1 MASEGWSRQDTLPER
16 EHIIDAAFELF
27 AADGIRQTT
36 LAAVAQRADL
46 SEDEV
51 RDHFDDVDALL
62 LAVLE
67 RMDTS
72 YVETENYM
80 ASAPFSGIETLRRQ
94 AAGAKIL
101 VERPQHARLR
111 VVVSFEAI
119 VRDGAARTYTQER
132 TESIRWW
139 FSTALSEGVRI
150 GELSPDTDPDARA
163 AEMVAFMEGI
173 QIQWLL
179 HPERIDLVRAY
190 ESYIDDLID
199 QIRAKDDDEDS

>member
-1 MASEGWSRQDTLPER
+1 MASEGWNRQETLPER
-16 EHIIDAAFELF
+16 EQIIDAAFELF

-36 LAAVAQRADL
+36 LTAVAERA
-46 SEDEV
+46 EVPENEV
-51 RDHFDDVDALL
+51 RHHFDDVDTLL

-67 RMDTS
+67 RIDTS
-72 YVETENYM
+72 FLETESYM
-80 ASAPFSGIETLRRQ
+80 AGAPFSGIETLRRQ

-101 VERPQHARLR
+101 AERPEHARLR

-119 VRDGAARTYTQER
+119 VRAGAARTYTQDR

-139 FSTALSEGVRI
+139 FATALSEGVRL
-150 GELSPDTDPDARA
+150 GEFSPDTDPDARA

-199 QIRAKDDDEDS
+199 QISAKDDEDT